1 MGLGVYARDVAFPRG
16 LLNDE
21 EEVVLELHPHWWFL
35 AGPVA
40 AIAGALALVVVTVA
54 LDWPGWATLGAWALA
69 GVALL
74 WFLVRYAD
82 WSTTNF
88 VLTTD
93 RLIYRHGILAK
104 RGIEIPLDKVNT
116 VFSNQSILERML
128 GAGDLAIESASEGGR
143 QTFTDIRRPAIVQNE
158 IYRQIEANE
167 NRKFDRIGRHQGDG
181 QGGSASASSIPE
193 QLGQLDELRR
203 RGVITEAEF
212 AEKKADLLRRM

>member
-1 MGLGVYARDVAFPRG
+1 MAFPTS

-35 AGPVA
+35 SGPVA
-40 AIAGALALVVVTVA
+40 ALAATLVLAVVALALE
-54 LDWPGWATLGAWALA
+54 WPGWVAAGAGILA

-74 WFLVRYAD
+74 WFLVRYLD
-82 WSTTNF
+82 WSTTHF

-93 RLIYRHGILAK
+93 RLIYRHGVLAK

-116 VFSNQSILERML
+116 VFSEQTLLERML

-143 QTFTDIRRPAIVQNE
+143 QTFSDVRKPALVQNE

-167 NRKFDRIGRHQGDG
+167 NRKFDRIGRG
-181 QGGSASASSIPE
+181 QGGQRGAAAPGGSLSIPD
-193 QLGQLDELRR
+193 QLSQLDELRR
-203 RGVITEAEF
+203 RGVISEGEF
-212 AEKKADLLRRM
+212 AEKKAELLRRM

>member
-1 MGLGVYARDVAFPRG
+1 MPFPRS

-35 AGPVA
+35 AGPVLAVA
-40 AIAGALALVVVTVA
+40 AGLVLVIVTVA
-54 LDWPGWATLGAWALA
+54 LDWPGWATTGAWILT
-69 GVALL
+69 GVAVL

-82 WSTTNF
+82 WSTTHF

-93 RLIYRHGILAK
+93 RLIYRHGIVAK

-143 QTFTDIRRPAIVQNE
+143 QTFTDIRRPGLVQNE
-158 IYRQIEANE
+158 IYRQIEANQQ
-167 NRKFDRIGRHQGDG
+167 RTY
-181 QGGSASASSIPE
+181 GGGAPDVVD
-193 QLGQLDELRR
+193 QLDRLD
-203 RGVITEAEF
+203 
-212 AEKKADLLRRM
+212 DL

>member
-1 MGLGVYARDVAFPRG
+1 VAFPRS

-35 AGPVA
+35 AGAVA
-40 AIAGALALVVVTVA
+40 AVAAGVVLVIVAVA
-54 LDWPGWATLGAWALA
+54 LDWPSWAVTGFWVLVALA
-69 GVALL
+69 VL

-93 RLIYRHGILAK
+93 RLIYRHGVLAK

-116 VFSNQSILERML
+116 VFSTQTILERML

-143 QTFTDIRRPAIVQNE
+143 QTFTDIRRPGLVQNE

-167 NRKFDRIGRHQGDG
+167 NRKFDRIGRG
-181 QGGSASASSIPE
+181 QPAPATGSLSIPD

-203 RGVITEAEF
+203 RGVISEAEF
-212 AEKKADLLRRM
+212 AEKKAELLRRM

>member
-1 MGLGVYARDVAFPRG
+1 MPFPRS

-35 AGPVA
+35 AGPVLAVA
-40 AIAGALALVVVTVA
+40 AGLVLVIVTVA
-54 LDWPGWATLGAWALA
+54 LDWPGWATTGAWILT
-69 GVALL
+69 GVAVL

-82 WSTTNF
+82 WSTTHF

-93 RLIYRHGILAK
+93 RLIYRHGIVAK

-143 QTFTDIRRPAIVQNE
+143 QTFTDIRRPGLVQNE

-167 NRKFDRIGRHQGDG
+167 NRKFDRIGRG
-181 QGGSASASSIPE
+181 QGGAAGGGGAASIPE

>member
-1 MGLGVYARDVAFPRG
+1 MAFPRS

-21 EEVVLELHPHWWFL
+21 EDVVLELHPHWWFL

-40 AIAGALALVVVTVA
+40 ALVAAVLLAVVALALE
-54 LDWPGWATLGAWALA
+54 WPGWLA
-69 GVALL
+69 AAAGILAAAVLV
-74 WFLVRYAD
+74 WFLVKYAD
-82 WSTTNF
+82 WATTHF

-93 RLIYRHGILAK
+93 RLIYRHGVIAK

-116 VFSNQSILERML
+116 VFSTQSIFERML
-128 GAGDLAIESASEGGR
+128 GAGDLAVESASEGGR
-143 QTFTDIRRPAIVQNE
+143 QTFTDIRKPALVQNE

-167 NRKFDRIGRHQGDG
+167 NRKFDRIGRGRPEREPAEPAG
-181 QGGSASASSIPE
+181 LSIPD

-212 AEKKADLLRRM
+212 AEKKAELLRRM